1 MLRARWFVFLVKLS
15 AVLGLLVKSI
25 DANPGRPTGLAVVD
39 LEPSSTHG
47 VAVTL
52 VWRDPSGGNASLR
65 YYVRYAPFEGRTTQK
80 VVLSN
85 QAVLKLKPNTWY
97 LVRVLALDAD
107 SRQSPWSEGLRVFT
121 NESVPSMAPMNVT
134 ARSHDSR
141 SIRVSWHPI
150 PSEYH
155 HALLQGYIVFYRPSN
170 TGRWL
175 RQSVSNDTL
184 VYNIKGLKPGVR
196 YLVAVAGYT
205 NKGAGKKSRPVTVT
219 VQEEWVIKS
228 TVGVTHKTTGETTST
243 HPTTDMV
250 PKASMYIRSSS
261 PVVTHTPNVTP
272 SPLTNADFTAVQ
284 AAKHDMPRHK
294 SSTLSLVFKII
305 LPAAA
310 GGLVLVLLI
319 VCLLWRHRR
328 KAQRDYKQGQE
339 GTMGLVA
346 LSDKKSQ
353 EVTRPKGVVTRGEGS
368 IRYAPPSCSS
378 PPPSRGTVGE
388 GERPSSSNDDTYT
401 SDETSPM
408 LPQVPDVQ
416 TLPVNNVRYVNHEP
430 VTRPHPASD
439 PSRIYAVP
447 FAIPN
452 VPRDVP
458 KDNGYENMKH
468 LYESLEP
475 KEHTKRVYMNLDDT
489 ERPLEGL
496 YAEIPANVLEGGGGS
511 MEAPLCPK
519 A

>member
-250 PKASMYIRSSS
+250 PK
-261 PVVTHTPNVTP
+261 
-272 SPLTNADFTAVQ
+272 DFTAVQ